1 MSIATLKRKTQAQ
14 YNNSSV
20 GQPQFSLNGTRRSS
34 GYVGQDTLGRS
45 LVRSLS
51 KNGAL
56 KGHGGCCGK
65 YPTPQIKTTPEMAC
79 LNDPKILKSSSMNT
93 IGLLMSR
100 YRWARRPQPYSTT
113 KPSNNLNNN
122 DQGSYIDNLAR
133 KTLADSSGCHIVR
146 TDVPKVCGCSTTNYN
161 SPSKNIPHIAKS
173 EEHTGALNASEYIRR
188 LDRKCT
194 ANDIFA
200 IPKTARG
207 VPFACA
213 KSTDFVPLIP
223 NRSVVLV
230 PGTIDGNAGNM

>member
-34 GYVGQDTLGRS
+34 GYVGQDMLGRS

-51 KNGAL
+51 RNGAL

-65 YPTPQIKTTPEMAC
+65 YPTPQIITSPEMAC
-79 LNDPKILKSSSMNT
+79 LNDTKILKSSSLNT

-100 YRWARRPQPYSTT
+100 YRWLRRPQPYSTT
-113 KPSNNLNNN
+113 KPSSNLNNN
-122 DQGSYIDNLAR
+122 DQGSYIDYLAR
-133 KTLADSSGCHIVR
+133 KTLADSSGCHIIR

-161 SPSKNIPHIAKS
+161 NLLKNIPHIVKS
-173 EEHTGALNASEYIRR
+173 EEYTGSLNASEYIRR

-194 ANDIFA
+194 ANDEYKIVKPTRG
-200 IPKTARG
+200 IPFGCGSSKG
-207 VPFACA
+207 
-213 KSTDFVPLIP
+213 FVSLFP
-223 NRSVVLV
+223 NRNVVLV
-230 PGTIDGNAGNM
+230 PGIIDGNAGNM